1 MKANK
6 RSRMEAN
13 KIVRQVLHR
22 HGVDLT
28 YTQYSVAGRDIR
40 LTGYLSRLDG
50 GKYNA
55 NMIESMIYEFQRY
68 LAGYTISG
76 DFDNWS
82 FTQDHI
88 CYLGDKGPKI
98 EYQHS
103 EDEDLTDYEEAG

>member
-1 MKANK
+1 MKNSHK
-6 RSRMEAN
+6 RSRLEAN

-40 LTGYLSRLDG
+40 LTGYLSKLDG

-68 LAGYTISG
+68 LVGYTISG
-76 DFDNWS
+76 DFDNWN

-88 CYLGDKGPKI
+88 NFLGDKGPTV
-98 EYQHS
+98 EFEHE
-103 EDEDLTDYEEAG
+103 EDEATDYEEVG

>member
-6 RSRMEAN
+6 RSRMESN

-76 DFDNWS
+76 DFENWS

-88 CYLGDKGPKI
+88 SFLGDKGPKT
-98 EYQHS
+98 EFEHE
-103 EDEDLTDYEEAG
+103 EDEETTDYEEVG

>member
-1 MKANK
+1 MKQNK
-6 RSRMEAN
+6 RSRFEAN

-40 LTGYLSRLDG
+40 LTGYLSKLDG
-50 GKYNA
+50 GKFNA
-55 NMIESMIYEFQRY
+55 SQIESMIYEFQRY
-68 LAGYTISG
+68 LMGYSVSG

-88 CYLGDKGPKI
+88 NFLGDKGPKM
-98 EYQHS
+98 EFERS
-103 EDEDLTDYEEAG
+103 EEEEFTDYEEVG